1 LGEITGH
8 ALRIRGGDVRA
19 DPGYGRPGRDAG
31 DWGHGADRVSDVLIG
46 LLVFALM
53 FGGALVGM
61 FLGKVLPTQHLS
73 ADSRDVIR
81 VTMAMLATLSALV
94 LGLLTGA
101 AINSLAEKDKELQHA
116 GIQFIML
123 DRMLASY
130 GAGTEEARNL
140 LKQTLARRIGEIW
153 PGEGRTVSLDALG
166 AGSGIEAVR
175 DRLFS
180 LTSETERQGWLRA
193 NALEITNAIAQS
205 RWTTVEQIGSR
216 FPWGFFIVVVGWL
229 IILFASFGLF
239 APRNGSVIAALG
251 IAAFGLAGAIFM
263 ILEVDQP
270 YDGMARIPS
279 TSLSIALAQLG
290 RD

>member
-1 LGEITGH
+1 MN
-8 ALRIRGGDVRA
+8 DV
-19 DPGYGRPGRDAG
+19 
-31 DWGHGADRVSDVLIG
+31 VIG
-46 LLVFALM
+46 LVVFALM
-53 FGGALVGM
+53 LGGALLGM

-116 GIQFIML
+116 GIQFIIL

-130 GAGTEEARNL
+130 GTETAEARDL
-140 LKQTLARRIGEIW
+140 LEQTLARRIGEMW
-153 PGEGRTVSLDALG
+153 PGEGKTVSLVALG
-166 AGSGIEAVR
+166 AGSGTEAVR
-175 DRLFS
+175 DRIFALKPA
-180 LTSETERQGWLRA
+180 TERQEWLRA
-193 NALEITNAIAQS
+193 HALEITNAIAES

-216 FPWGFFIVVVGWL
+216 FPWGFFVVVVAWL
-229 IILFASFGLF
+229 TILFASFGLF
-239 APRNGSVIAALG
+239 APRNSIVVAALG

-270 YDGMARIPS
+270 YDGMVRIPS
-279 TSLSIALAQLG
+279 TSLSIALDQLG